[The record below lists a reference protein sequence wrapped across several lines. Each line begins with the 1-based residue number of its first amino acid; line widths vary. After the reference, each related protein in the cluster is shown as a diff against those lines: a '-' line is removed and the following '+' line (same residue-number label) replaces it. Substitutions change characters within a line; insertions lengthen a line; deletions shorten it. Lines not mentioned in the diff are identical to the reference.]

1 MAVDTPTF
9 EIKNDDQFV
18 HDELQLMRAS
28 VYELLGRMLACEPDS
43 SVLDV
48 LRQIEGVDTSD
59 GPLAMGWELLKQA
72 SLKTDEDAVTEE
84 YFDLF
89 VGVGRGELVPF
100 GSWYITGFLM
110 EKPLA
115 ALRADLRNIG
125 IERQEGVR
133 ESEDHMAALSDVMS
147 IMIRSNE
154 PIDSQRQFFSNHI
167 APWANAFFN
176 DLQNAQ
182 AARFYRSVGFFGA
195 SFIDFEKQL
204 LAMKI

>member
-72 SLKTDEDAVTEE
+72 SLKTDEDAVTQE

>member
-1 MAVDTPTF
+1 MTVDTPTF
-9 EIKNDDQFV
+9 ESKNDDQFV

-72 SLKTDEDAVTEE
+72 SLKTDEDAVTQE

-176 DLQNAQ
+176 DVQNAQ

>member
-1 MAVDTPTF
+1 MAVETPTF

-28 VYELLGRMLACEPDS
+28 VYELLGRMLASEPDK

-48 LRQIEGVDTSD
+48 LRQIESVDTSD

-72 SLKTDEDAVTEE
+72 SLKTDEDAVTQE

-115 ALRADLRNIG
+115 ALRADLRKIG